1 MTTFAAAFKDEI
13 RRLAR
18 KEIKEQTEAMRK
30 QVTGYRAQIAAMKRE
45 MADQQRQIKAL
56 EKAVA
61 KGDGSLVGNGEAEEA
76 GQQIRFSPAGFA
88 SHRERLGL
96 SAADMGRLLGVTGQS
111 VYAWEQE
118 RSRPRRKQLEAI
130 AEVRAMGKR
139 EAISRL
145 EELG

>member
-1 MTTFAAAFKDEI
+1 MSSFAVAFKEEI

-18 KEIKEQTEAMRK
+18 KEVKEQTGAMRK
-30 QVTGYRAQIAAMKRE
+30 QVAGYRSQIASMRRE
-45 MADQQRQIKAL
+45 ITEQQRQIKAL
-56 EKAVA
+56 EKAVG
-61 KGDGSLVGNGEAEEA
+61 KVGDAGGNGAAEEE
-76 GQQIRFSPAGFA
+76 GPQIRFSPAGFA

-96 SAADMGRLLGVTGQS
+96 SASDMGKLLGVSGQS

-118 RSRPRRKQLEAI
+118 RSRPRRKQMAAI

-139 EAISRL
+139 AALARL